1 VTEAAGSA
9 GFTERAGL
17 LDHAKQLVSG
27 DRDATYG
34 PPTEHHA
41 ATAAAWSAVFGH
53 QFTASDVARAFII
66 DKLVRLNN
74 SPGHRD
80 SWADIAGYAGCG
92 WESAVAEAKRHG

>member
-1 VTEAAGSA
+1 MSDRTDLLAHAA
-9 GFTERAGL
+9 TL
-17 LDHAKQLVSG
+17 IDG
-27 DRDATYG
+27 DRNATYG

-41 ATAAAWSAVFGH
+41 ATAAAWSAVFGV

-66 DKLVRLNN
+66 DKLVRLSR

-92 WESAVAEAKRHG
+92 WESAVEAARHG